1 MYFKVENFIKNCDE
15 SLISFDVLKK
25 NFKCL
30 DEKELKK
37 ILFLLEKNNKIV
49 ISDKG
54 ITWIESNIILK
65 KLISEG
71 LEL

>member
-49 ISDKG
+49 ISNKG

-65 KLISEG
+65 KFISEG